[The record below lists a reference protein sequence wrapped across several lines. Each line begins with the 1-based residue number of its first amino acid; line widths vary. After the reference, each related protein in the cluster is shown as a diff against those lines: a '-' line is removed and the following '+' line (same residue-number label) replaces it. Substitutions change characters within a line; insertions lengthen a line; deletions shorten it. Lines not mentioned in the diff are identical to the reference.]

1 MHTGKGQITELLLDD
16 GFQLAQISCP
26 QALIP
31 APGQYLLASHD
42 SNIIVP
48 VPLFYTES
56 ALDSFLALLHSSES
70 WRPGQELHLRGP
82 FGRGFSMP
90 ATSRRV
96 VLAAF
101 DNSVLLLRGLMHD
114 ALKHG
119 AAVVVLADSG
129 LENLPDDVEV
139 QPVSAL
145 DEVMKWADYAAFVV
159 SRENFSGWKERFGMS
174 RQASV
179 TRKAQVLV
187 RTPVPCGGIA
197 ECGVCAVSL
206 NSGWKMACKDGPVF
220 QMDEL

>member
-1 MHTGKGQITELLLDD
+1 
-16 GFQLAQISCP
+16 
-26 QALIP
+26 
-31 APGQYLLASHD
+31 
-42 SNIIVP
+42 
-48 VPLFYTES
+48 
-56 ALDSFLALLHSSES
+56 
-70 WRPGQELHLRGP
+70 
-82 FGRGFSMP
+82 
-90 ATSRRV
+90 
-96 VLAAF
+96 
-101 DNSVLLLRGLMHD
+101 MHD
-114 ALKHG
+114 ALKNG

-145 DEVMKWADYAAFVV
+145 DEVMKWSDYAAFVV
-159 SRENFSGWKERFGMS
+159 SRENLSGWKERFGMS